1 MTLRFYL
8 HSIPAISPLLCRVIR
23 PLLLAAAVSGA
34 LSCMAQS
41 APAPNP
47 APDVLVLS
55 NGDTLHGKLVNEV
68 AGKVTFHSDPL
79 GDVSL
84 GWDKIKEL
92 HTAQKF
98 AVLDK
103 NLKLRGRKSA
113 GQIPVGTFE
122 VENQALTLH
131 PENAPVAV
139 PIPVKDAQ
147 YILDTATLDK
157 QVKREPGFF
166 AGWNGAATAG
176 ATIVTATQNQ
186 YTVSGAIGL
195 VRVVPTVSWLNA
207 RDRTSAN
214 FSGSF
219 GKITQPAYTIPA
231 TSTTP
236 ATFVP
241 EVVTKTA
248 IYHAGAERD
257 EYFSPRFFA
266 LAQTA
271 FDHNFGQD
279 LDLQQIYGGGMGWT
293 AVKTA
298 KQQVDLRATVQY
310 ERQQFISGTSSSGS
324 SSTNQ
329 NLVGSTFAANYVL
342 HLKRFTYAQGVAF
355 IPAYNVSRAY
365 STTETN
371 TFAFPAYKNLSFSMG
386 TMDSYLNDPP
396 VSEPPT
402 KRNSFQF
409 TMGLT
414 YAIKSKY

>member
-8 HSIPAISPLLCRVIR
+8 QSIPAILPFLQRSIR
-23 PLLLAAAVSGA
+23 PVLFAAALGWA
-34 LSCMAQS
+34 LSSIAQS
-41 APAPNP
+41 KPAPNP

-55 NGDTLHGKLVNEV
+55 NGDTLHGKFVNEV

-92 HTAQKF
+92 HTDQKF
-98 AVLDK
+98 AVIDK
-103 NLKLRGRKSA
+103 NVKLLGKKTA

-122 VENQALTLH
+122 VENQAVTLH
-131 PENAPVAV
+131 PENAPAAT
-139 PIPVKDAQ
+139 IPVKDAQ
-147 YILDTATLDK
+147 FILDTATLDK
-157 QVKREPGFF
+157 QVNHTPGFF
-166 AGWNGAATAG
+166 TGWNGAATAG
-176 ATIVTATQNQ
+176 ATIVTATENQ
-186 YTVSGAIGL
+186 YTVSGGVAL
-195 VRVVPTVSWLNA
+195 ARVVPTVAWLNP
-207 RDRTSAN
+207 RDRTSAG
-214 FSGSF
+214 FTGSF
-219 GKITQPAYTIPA
+219 GKITQPSYTIPA

-241 EVVTKTA
+241 EVITKSA

-257 EYFSPRFFA
+257 EYFSPRFYA

-293 AVKTA
+293 TVKTP
-298 KQQVDLRATVQY
+298 KQEFDLRATIQY
-310 ERQQFISGTSSSGS
+310 EKQQFISGTTSSGS
-324 SSTNQ
+324 SNTNL

-342 HLKRFTYAQGVAF
+342 HLKRLTYTQGLAF
-355 IPAYNVSRAY
+355 IPAYNDERAY
-365 STTETN
+365 STTEAD
-371 TFAFPAYKNLSFSMG
+371 TFAFPAYKNLSFSLG

-396 VSEPPT
+396 ISEPPT

-409 TMGLT
+409 TMGMT